1 MKGIFN
7 LTVTL
12 ATLTFL
18 PVSLIVISPVVAQPS
33 VRFTSPENLP
43 PLELK
48 KATPRQKRIL
58 SKMPESDY
66 GDIEADALRVAEVD
80 LNNDGVA
87 EYISSYVPGNIVM
100 CGSRGCPLGIY
111 SKQGERWRSIFRVSL
126 RFSNIRVGSTV
137 TNGFRD
143 LLISE
148 DSDSRNAIHR
158 VLTFT
163 NNEYALTHFQHGSN
177 RFKEISERPV
187 RVPKST
193 VFYSRP
199 SKSSPVKPPLS
210 VIQPIIVGRTNNWY
224 LVLECDA
231 SACIN
236 SYFYLP
242 VEVVDGKKSTTR
254 NQPQNTSFT
263 TCKFP
268 FITSVAVNGNYTV
281 SYPSSYYLVG
291 GGGDGGHDIW
301 SRKPSVDLQRSL
313 SSEGDGTGRESSRR
327 VSLPKGLL
335 YTWTG
340 ANAYDGAYSSIVSTY
355 SNMSQF
361 RRENI
366 NVNGVQGVRF
376 YASNLRDSISCCSVI
391 TVLRLGNNGIGY
403 IQAESLTQDLQSDLQ
418 TILKIHNSIRIV
430 EITSSKPSGYD
441 QRRPQCRN

>member
-43 PLELK
+43 LLELK

-66 GDIEADALRVAEVD
+66 GDIEADAIRVAEVD

-100 CGSRGCPLGIY
+100 CGSRGCPLDIY
-111 SKQGERWRSIFRVSL
+111 SKQGGRWRSIFRVSL

-163 NNEYALTHFQHGSN
+163 NNEYALTHFQQGSN
-177 RFKEISERPV
+177 RFKEISQRPV

-231 SACIN
+231 GACIN

-242 VEVVDGKKSTTR
+242 VEVVDGKRSTTS
-254 NQPQNTSFT
+254 NQPQNVSFKT
-263 TCKFP
+263 RRFSYDDVHNPVKNLS
-268 FITSVAVNGNYTV
+268 I
-281 SYPSSYYLVG
+281 SYPSTYLFMVDGPSGGYEIWNRQPSRELLTSMSGDYDRPRAVTLPTGFSFTYFNAVNPINSYQG
-291 GGGDGGHDIW
+291 
-301 SRKPSVDLQRSL
+301 VD
-313 SSEGDGTGRESSRR
+313 D
-327 VSLPKGLL
+327 
-335 YTWTG
+335 Y
-340 ANAYDGAYSSIVSTY
+340 VSTVNDY
-355 SNMSQF
+355 IKDFQTNGIQF
-361 RRENI
+361 RRENVRI
-366 NVNGVQGVRF
+366 NGTEGVRF
-376 YASNLRDSISCCSVI
+376 YFYDAPATTLSFSLSCCGVI
-391 TVLRLGNNGIGY
+391 TVLKPNQSGRGY
-403 IQAESLTQDLQSDLQ
+403 IRAISYTNNLKSDLQ
-418 TILKIHNSIRIV
+418 TILTIHNSIR
-430 EITSSKPSGYD
+430 
-441 QRRPQCRN
+441 RL